1 MALTLPDYTPT
12 SRAYTP
18 GVIPETKFEGQN
30 GTTTF
35 VRFGNIPINVKLQM
49 SYQNV
54 DESVAFEFIEFY
66 NDVIVQDEAVRITN
80 RQKATKDI
88 KDNDFKDLVAGRNDA
103 LTYRFAGPPQIQ
115 FLQANRYNVNID
127 LVGILIG

>member
-1 MALTLPDYTPT
+1 M
-12 SRAYTP
+12 
-18 GVIPETKFEGQN
+18 I
-30 GTTTF
+30 
-35 VRFGNIPINVKLQM
+35 LQM

-66 NDVIVQDEAVRITN
+66 NNVIVQDETIRITAS
-80 RQKATKDI
+80 QKTTKDI
-88 KDNDFKDLVAGRNDA
+88 KDLDFRRLIAGRENGT
-103 LTYRFAGPPQIQ
+103 TYRFAKPPAIQ